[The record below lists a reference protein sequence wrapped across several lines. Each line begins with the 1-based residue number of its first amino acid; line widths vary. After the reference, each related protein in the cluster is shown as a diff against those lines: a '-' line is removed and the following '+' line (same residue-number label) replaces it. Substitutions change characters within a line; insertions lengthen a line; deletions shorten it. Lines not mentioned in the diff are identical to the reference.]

1 MSVELKRI
9 EWENG
14 TLVSKAKANIDGTI
28 YEVEPAQY
36 SGKTPMS
43 AENLKKM
50 EDNTENAI
58 NEATEEA
65 FINAYLESNQEISKG
80 DAYKIKLAK
89 AEIEGEY
96 FELDKANYNVRVL
109 KDCVA
114 LIDASVFVDE
124 SSGDGYVN
132 LKVNVNDKAIKAS
145 LVRIINRDY
154 TNVVAGSK
162 AIKLSEG
169 DIINLKVDYTSDS
182 GNPKL
187 RASENTTGLTIVKI

>member
-1 MSVELKRI
+1 MVNLKRI
-9 EWENG
+9 GWEDG
-14 TLVSKAKANIDGTI
+14 TLVSKAKVEISGQI
-28 YEVEPAQY
+28 YEVEPEQY
-36 SGKTPMS
+36 TGTTPLS
-43 AENLKKM
+43 AAKLKEM

-65 FINAYLESNQEISKG
+65 FINAYLESNQEISQG
-80 DAYKIKLAK
+80 NNYKIKLAK

-124 SSGDGYVN
+124 SAGDGYVF
-132 LKVNVNDKAIKAS
+132 LKVNVNDKTIKAS

-154 TNVVAGSK
+154 TNVVTGSK
-162 AIKLSEG
+162 AIKLSKG
-169 DIINLKVDYTSDS
+169 DIINLKLDYTSDS

-187 RASENTTGLTIVKI
+187 RATESTTGLTIVKI